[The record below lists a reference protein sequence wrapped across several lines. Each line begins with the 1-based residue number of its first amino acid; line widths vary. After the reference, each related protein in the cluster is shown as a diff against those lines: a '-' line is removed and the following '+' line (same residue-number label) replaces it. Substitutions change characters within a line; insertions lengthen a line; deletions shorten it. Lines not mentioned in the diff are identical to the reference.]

1 MIRSKGESAK
11 SEPGMDAGSQADSG
25 PTRGA
30 ILKPG
35 TMLGK
40 YRIVRSLGAGGMA
53 AVYEALHTGIGKP
66 VAIKTLR
73 AVANEARAE
82 ARFLREAAA
91 ASRLDHPHVV
101 DVTDFGTEQGLS
113 YLVMELL
120 RGEDLGAL
128 VTREPGKLDP
138 TLVVDVMLAVC
149 AGVFAA
155 HESGVIHRDL
165 KPQNIFLARTPL
177 GELVPKVLDFGISK
191 RVDEDV
197 NASLTNSGAL
207 LGTTHYLSPE
217 QVSGKQL
224 DVRSDQYALGVIL
237 YEALTGKR
245 PHEGSTAY
253 VVMHSIG
260 EGTFVPPRSLRP
272 EIPAALEGVILRA
285 MSIRPQD
292 RFESVHGLGRALL
305 PLASSKRRVIWA
317 DYYERD
323 RPPVSP
329 AAPSMPD
336 PPRPPVNASPVDKG
350 TVAMS
355 GFRGG
360 GRAEATRTR
369 SAPVRRPPAPT
380 RVAMPVPAAAEPDRA
395 APSEAVVVPRSSA
408 SSRKVA
414 RAKVEARPSG
424 GLRKAVVI
432 AGLLALGAGGYAAWV
447 DPDIAD
453 RIPSG
458 VKASIKRALP
468 SDEAATATATPA
480 PPEEVTPQ
488 APMPTGKRVTLPK
501 DLPTGGPSP
510 LLPNESPASA
520 EGEKPTEGE
529 PPLMPTG
536 TRQYLG
542 EKDFPMSG
550 GLTPPSEEELE
561 ALRKEAEAAAQ
572 AEAAAAAPA
581 SSPPDQSGSPE
592 PAAGVRGPAGGAR
605 RLPVPQPRPPTGAAM
620 GAEIRGG
627 NISPYPGGDATM
639 RALRFLNQ
647 QQQKKR
653 RDQVWNP
660 DSPPPPPKPRPEP
673 PPQSPRI
680 SPTGAPILE

>member
-1 MIRSKGESAK
+1 MSRSKGESVK
-11 SEPGMDAGSQADSG
+11 SDPGMEAGSPADSG

-30 ILKPG
+30 NLKPG

-40 YRIVRSLGAGGMA
+40 YRIVRPLGAGGMA
-53 AVYEALHTGIGKP
+53 NVYEALHTGIGKP

-73 AVANEARAE
+73 AVSNEARAE

-101 DVTDFGTEQGLS
+101 DVTDFGAEQGLS
-113 YLVMELL
+113 FLVMELL

-128 VTREPGKLDP
+128 IAREPGKLDP

-177 GELVPKVLDFGISK
+177 GEMVPKVLDFGISK
-191 RVDEDV
+191 RLDEDV

-207 LGTTHYLSPE
+207 MGTTHYLSPE
-217 QVSGKQL
+217 QVSGKPL

-272 EIPAALEGVILRA
+272 EITPTLEAVIIRA

-329 AAPSMPD
+329 SAPSIPD
-336 PPRPPVNASPVDKG
+336 PPRPPVNASPSDRG
-350 TVAMS
+350 TVAID
-355 GFRGG
+355 GYRPGA
-360 GRAEATRTR
+360 RADATRTR

-380 RVAMPVPAAAEPDRA
+380 RLAMPVATDEPERA
-395 APSEAVVVPRSSA
+395 APSEVVVVPQS
-408 SSRKVA
+408 SSRK
-414 RAKVEARPSG
+414 KKARPSG
-424 GLRKAVVI
+424 GLRKALVI
-432 AGLLALGAGGYAAWV
+432 SGLIALGAGGYAAWV
-447 DPDIAD
+447 DPDLSD

-458 VKASIKRALP
+458 VKASIQKHLP
-468 SDEAATATATPA
+468 SDQPVAASAEPA
-480 PPEEVTPQ
+480 PPPDDQETP
-488 APMPTGKRVTLPK
+488 PMPVGTRVNLPS

-510 LLPNESPASA
+510 LMPNEASSGSETAAGGRPALT
-520 EGEKPTEGE
+520 PTE
-529 PPLMPTG
+529 
-536 TRQYLG
+536 TRVDLG
-542 EKDFPMSG
+542 EKDILMRG
-550 GLTPPSEEELE
+550 GLMPPSEEEL
-561 ALRKEAEAAAQ
+561 ADLRLQAAAL
-572 AEAAAAAPA
+572 A
-581 SSPPDQSGSPE
+581 PPDAGPPVVESPE
-592 PAAGVRGPAGGAR
+592 SATGGGRGEAGGGR
-605 RLPVPQPRPPTGAAM
+605 RFPSAQQRPPTGAAM
-620 GAEIRGG
+620 GADIRGG
-627 NISPYPGGDATM
+627 NVAPYPGGDATM
-639 RALRFLNQ
+639 RALRYLDK
-647 QQQKKR
+647 QQKRR
-653 RDQVWNP
+653 RDQAW
-660 DSPPPPPKPRPEP
+660 SPEMPSQPQPKPRPETP
-673 PPQSPRI
+673 PPPPRI